1 LGGVALSAFGHRKLL
16 QRGRAGAATGAACLA
31 YALRRVLAGVTLTAW
46 AVDFAILA
54 ELVVAITHHHGDRRQ
69 QERR

>member
-1 LGGVALSAFGHRKLL
+1 MGLAAFGHWKLL

-31 YALRRVLAGVTLTAW
+31 YALRRALAGVTLTAW

-54 ELVVAITHHHGDRRQ
+54 ELVVALTDHDGDRRQ